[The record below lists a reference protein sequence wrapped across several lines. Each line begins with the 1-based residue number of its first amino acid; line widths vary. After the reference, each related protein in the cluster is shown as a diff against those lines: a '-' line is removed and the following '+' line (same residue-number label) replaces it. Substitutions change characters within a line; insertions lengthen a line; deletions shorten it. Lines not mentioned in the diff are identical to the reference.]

1 MDEGAPEGDPGLLF
15 EKMGKFITTIDELRD
30 YGLTPFVSLPRIAV
44 LGLQSS
50 GKSSLLESIAGY
62 DFLPRGEGIVTRRP
76 LELRLVHAAEVERP
90 VAVFEENPAE
100 RLTDFNVV
108 RQRIVEYTDKAAG
121 TRKGIIDRPL
131 LLTITARSCPDL
143 TLVDLPG
150 ITKIPVRNSDHT
162 ENIEELTTNLAVG
175 YIRDPR
181 TIILCVVQAN
191 VDISVSDA
199 IKIAQRHDRSGERT
213 LCALTKVDQMDKSN
227 SLRATV
233 NNEEVPLRYGYIAVK
248 NRSAEDTRRGVPVV
262 RGLEEESAYFLAHY
276 PDLVEKGVA
285 GSRCLINKLSLILA
299 KNIQHA
305 MPEITRELNEKIE
318 SFEGELRALGS
329 PLPEAGGE
337 KLQLVINLITQFSQA
352 YADSIR
358 VKYTKGKKA
367 DRDPVGVP
375 IRKLF
380 LDVFEEHRVEEIE
393 RLLTDRQIKA
403 IFVNYGAS
411 SLPGFPP
418 YSAFQKLLDPLL
430 RRLVPNTADLVDRVY
445 FLLERNVN
453 ELVDRIFLRFP
464 ETKTLI
470 LDMAMKNLAN
480 CKRECEALAN
490 DYLEAELGYLYTC
503 DEKYLA
509 LHGSI
514 LPSAAAR
521 GANTS
526 MGDAFVR
533 EVRDRIRDYFVLVFR
548 NLRDSIPKC
557 IGSMLLNESCQRM
570 NIELIEGINRNS
582 ENIVNTLLEPEIIVL
597 QRKQCSSALK
607 VLKKCL
613 KKLQDEDI
621 IELNSA
627 L

>member
-1 MDEGAPEGDPGLLF
+1 MSGEAEGEAGLLY
-15 EKMGKFITTIDELRD
+15 EKMGKFITTVDELRD
-30 YGLTPFVSLPRIAV
+30 YGLAPFVSLPRIAV

-50 GKSSLLESIAGY
+50 GKSSLLESVVGY

-76 LELRLVHAAEVERP
+76 LELRLVHAAEVEQP
-90 VAVFEENPAE
+90 FAVFEDSPRE
-100 RLTDFNVV
+100 RLTDFAAV
-108 RQRIVEYTDKAAG
+108 RQKIVEYTDREAG
-121 TRKGIIDRPL
+121 TRKGIVARPL

-150 ITKIPVRNSDHT
+150 ITKIPVRGSDHQD
-162 ENIEELTTNLAVG
+162 NIEELTTELAAS

-199 IKIAQRHDRSGERT
+199 IKIAQRYDRSGERT

-233 NNEEVPLRYGYIAVK
+233 NNEEVVLRYGFIAVK
-248 NRSAEDTRRGVPVV
+248 NRSAEDIRNNVPVA
-262 RGLEEESAYFLAHY
+262 RGLEAEASYFLANY

-285 GSRCLINKLSLILA
+285 GSRCLVDKLSAILA
-299 KNIQHA
+299 KNIQQA
-305 MPEITRELNEKIE
+305 LPEITRELGEKIE
-318 SFEGELRALGS
+318 SFEGELRALGA
-329 PLPEAGGE
+329 PLPEGQSE
-337 KLQLVINLITQFSQA
+337 KLQLVINLIAQFSQA

-358 VKYTKGKKA
+358 VKYTKGKKG

-380 LDVFEEHRVEEIE
+380 LEVFQEHRAEEVEQ
-393 RLLTDRQIKA
+393 LLSDRQVKA
-403 IFVNYGAS
+403 VFVNYGAS

-418 YSAFQKLLDPLL
+418 YSAFQRLLDPLL
-430 RRLVPNTADLVDRVY
+430 RRLVPNTADLLDRVY

-453 ELVDRIFLRFP
+453 ELVDKTFLRFP
-464 ETKTLI
+464 ETKTII
-470 LDMAMKNLAN
+470 LEMAMKNLAN
-480 CKRECEALAN
+480 CRRDCEALTHN
-490 DYLEAELGYLYTC
+490 YLEAELGYLYTS

-514 LPSAAAR
+514 LPSSSARAAHP
-521 GANTS
+521 S
-526 MGDAFVR
+526 MGEAFVR
-533 EVRDRIRDYFVLVFR
+533 EIRDRIRDYFVLVFR

-570 NIELIEGINRNS
+570 HIELIEGINKNS
-582 ENIVNTLLEPEIIVL
+582 EHIVATLSDPEVIVL

-607 VLKKCL
+607 VLRKCL

-621 IELNSA
+621 IETNSPV
-627 L
+627 